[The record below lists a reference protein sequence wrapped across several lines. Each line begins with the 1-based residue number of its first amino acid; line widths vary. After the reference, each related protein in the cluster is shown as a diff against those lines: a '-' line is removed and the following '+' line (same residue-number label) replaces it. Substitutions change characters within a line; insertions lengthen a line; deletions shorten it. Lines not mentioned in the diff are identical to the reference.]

1 MWFVTVPSSQ
11 VAIPESCGGFQSGSK
26 VLPAFTTKLVPP
38 KSNSI
43 GARATLP
50 CSDAI
55 RTAVAVAPASYD
67 GVGVDGLT
75 VNEEEVGVDNSAPP
89 GVGSSWLG
97 ATVGTAV
104 P

>member
-1 MWFVTVPSSQ
+1 
-11 VAIPESCGGFQSGSK
+11 
-26 VLPAFTTKLVPP
+26 
-38 KSNSI
+38 
-43 GARATLP
+43 
-50 CSDAI
+50 
-55 RTAVAVAPASYD
+55 VAVAPASYD